1 MPNKGIR
8 IAGVILLLLC
18 LVAVRFFEN
27 QLFYDPLI
35 KYFHLVKASFP
46 SVNEPKLYIHVFF
59 RYMIN
64 LLLTVL
70 IIKLIFWKQAYIKFT
85 IIVGIILFIITLP
98 LYAYQ
103 LHQEF
108 NFGQMIFFY
117 TRRFLIQPML
127 LIILVPC
134 FYYQEITNKKATK

>member
-1 MPNKGIR
+1 MPNKWVR
-8 IAGVILLLLC
+8 IAGIILLLLG
-18 LVAVRFFEN
+18 LVAVRFFED

-46 SVNEPKLYIHVFF
+46 SVDETKLYVHVFF
-59 RYMIN
+59 RFILN

-70 IIKLIFWKQAYIKFT
+70 LIKLLFWKQAYVKFT
-85 IIVGIILFIITLP
+85 IIVGVIVFILTLP

-103 LHQEF
+103 LQHEF

-134 FYYQEITNKKATK
+134 FYYQEILNKKATK